1 MAKKK
6 IKDLTKEEAI
16 AICGECECE
25 NCPLNLRYNT
35 CFKDIIIKNEDILEE
50 KINLVE

>member
-1 MAKKK
+1 MKK

-25 NCPLNLRYNT
+25 NCPLWLRGNI
-35 CFKDIIIKNEDILEE
+35 CFKDVIIKNEDILER

>member
-1 MAKKK
+1 MKKK
-6 IKDLTKEEAI
+6 IKNLTKEEAI

-25 NCPLNLRYNT
+25 NCPLKLRSNT
-35 CFKDIIIKNEDILEE
+35 CFKDIIIKNEDILER